1 LSGSPVAIANQTAKT
16 AIYYTP
22 YLGNQ
27 VVFPNGTILSFAE
40 ISTDVPAT
48 TVTPFDIFAYSNNG
62 TLTLTTLN
70 WTSDTAR
77 ATALAYSNGL
87 LVKSGDSTRLYLGTG
102 RTTTV
107 SGQTEDSLLRRFL
120 WNYYNRVNR
129 LMFEVDA
136 AASWTYT
143 TATYRQSNANTGN
156 KIEAVIG
163 VSEDGILVQFQ
174 QAILAGG
181 LITSSV
187 NTGIGA
193 DSITVPSG
201 QQSYVTGTMLAG
213 ALATLETVP
222 TIGYHYYAALETSD
236 GSSST
241 FYAGAGN
248 NRFQLTAIL
257 RG

>member
-1 LSGSPVAIANQTAKT
+1 MSGSPVAIANQTAKT

-87 LVKSGDSTRLYLGTG
+87 LVKS
-102 RTTTV
+102 V

-201 QQSYVTGTMLAG
+201 QQSYVPGTMLTG

-222 TIGYHYYAALETSD
+222 TIGYHYYAALEISD